1 LEGKTI
7 SNVHGNTQG
16 LKTNQLRRIE
26 KLYARRIPPHQIL
39 TPEFA
44 RQMTELSFETRRQI
58 GALIDRKGYV
68 EYVIVGDA
76 RRIELPDLK
85 RTRVAADRFRGLRC
99 VHTHLRGE
107 ELTQD
112 DLTDLALLRLDLMVS
127 LDVDNRTG
135 LPGMVRAAHLLPT
148 TAAELDADTKA
159 QPYAFL
165 EPQIPSQLDVDFLAL
180 IDSLEEEMARNR
192 RATRRADVR
201 DRTILVGVTTGPLAD
216 AEESM
221 DELQELATSAGV
233 VVQDRIIQRRTA
245 IDPRTV
251 LGKGK
256 LEELLVRAL
265 QLGADL
271 MVFDRELSPAQV
283 RSVSEATDLKVIDR
297 AQLILDI
304 FAQRAQSREGKIQVE
319 LAQLKYLLPRLVVG
333 HDSAFSRLAGGIGG
347 RGPGETKLETDRR
360 RVRDR
365 ITRLEKEIEH
375 LRSRRQERRK
385 ERIRREFPV
394 VSIAGYTNAGKS
406 TLLNMLTQSHVHA
419 EQRMFA
425 TLDPT
430 SRRLRLPRE
439 QEVIINDTVGFIRDL
454 PPDLLAAF
462 RATLEE
468 ISDSDLLIHLVDA
481 SNPRWQQQLESVE
494 RILSELH
501 YEQIPRLVVFNK
513 ADLVDEVSMEA
524 ILRQA
529 SQNGARECLKISALE
544 PQSLR
549 PMLERIGALLARDLV
564 DQKSSTRKQAE
575 TEEQVEF
582 AARS

>member
-1 LEGKTI
+1 
-7 SNVHGNTQG
+7 
-16 LKTNQLRRIE
+16 
-26 KLYARRIPPHQIL
+26 LYGRRIPPHQIV
-39 TPEFA
+39 TQEFA

-68 EYVIVGDA
+68 EYVVVGDA

-85 RTRVAADRFRGLRC
+85 RTRVAEDRFRGLRC
-99 VHTHLRGE
+99 IHTHLRGE

-127 LDVDNRTG
+127 LDVDDRTG

-148 TAAELDADTKA
+148 TAAELDADAKA
-159 QPYAFL
+159 KPYAFL

-180 IDSLEEEMARNR
+180 INSLEEEMARNR
-192 RATRRADVR
+192 RATRRADAR
-201 DRTILVGVTTGPLAD
+201 ERTILVGVTTATLAD

-221 DELQELATSAGV
+221 DELKELATSAGV

-271 MVFDRELSPAQV
+271 IVFDRELSPAQV

-365 ITRLEKEIEH
+365 ISRLEKEIEH
-375 LRSRRQERRK
+375 LRGRRQERRK

-394 VSIAGYTNAGKS
+394 VSIVGYTNAGKS

-481 SNPRWQQQLESVE
+481 SNPRWPQQLESVE

-501 YEQIPRLVVFNK
+501 YETIPRLVVFNK
-513 ADLVDEVSMEA
+513 SDLVDSDAMEA
-524 ILRQA
+524 IIRQA

-544 PQSLR
+544 PQTLR

-564 DQKSSTRKQAE
+564 DQKSSAHKQAD
-575 TEEQVEF
+575 TEEEPVEF

>member
-1 LEGKTI
+1 MKP
-7 SNVHGNTQG
+7 
-16 LKTNQLRRIE
+16 NQLRRIE
-26 KLYARRIPPHQIL
+26 KLYSRRIAPHQIV

-44 RQMTELSFETRRQI
+44 RQLTELSHETRRQI

-76 RRIELPDLK
+76 RRIEWPDLK
-85 RTRVAADRFRGLRC
+85 RTRVAADRFRGLRA

-112 DLTDLALLRLDLMVS
+112 DLTDLALLRLDLMVA
-127 LDVDNRTG
+127 LDVDERTG
-135 LPGMVRAAHLLPT
+135 LPGLVRAAHLLPT
-148 TAAELDADTKA
+148 TADALEASQATL
-159 QPYAFL
+159 PYAFL
-165 EPQIPSQLDVDFLAL
+165 EPEIPSQLDTDFLAL
-180 IDSLEEEMARNR
+180 INSLEEEMARNR
-192 RATRRADVR
+192 RAARRADVR
-201 DRTILVGVTTGPLAD
+201 DRTILVGVTTGSLSE

-221 DELQELATSAGV
+221 AELRELAASADV
-233 VVQDRIIQRRTA
+233 VVLDEIIQRRPA
-245 IDPRTV
+245 IDPRTL

-271 MVFDRELSPAQV
+271 IIFDRELSPSQV
-283 RSVSEATDLKVIDR
+283 RSLSEATDLKVIDR

-319 LAQLKYLLPRLVVG
+319 LAQLKYLLPRLVAG

-365 ITRLEKEIEH
+365 ITRLEKEIEAQRH
-375 LRSRRQERRK
+375 RRQERRK
-385 ERIRREFPV
+385 ERMRREFPII
-394 VSIAGYTNAGKS
+394 SIAGYTNAGKS
-406 TLLNMLTQSHVHA
+406 TLLNALTASHVHA

-454 PPDLLAAF
+454 PPDLIAAF

-468 ISDSDLLIHLVDA
+468 IADSNLLIHLVDA
-481 SNPRWQQQLESVE
+481 SNPRWMQQVESVE
-494 RILSELH
+494 RILSDLELG
-501 YEQIPRLVVFNK
+501 QIPRLVVFNK
-513 ADLVDEVSMEA
+513 ADLVEKEDLAAMM
-524 ILRQA
+524 RTA
-529 SQNGARECLKISALE
+529 SQAGARECVAVSALE

-549 PMLERIGALLARDLV
+549 PMLERAGEILARDLI
-564 DQKSSTRKQAE
+564 QSPGAHQQASE
-575 TEEQVEF
+575 IVEEEELAQT
-582 AARS
+582 AK